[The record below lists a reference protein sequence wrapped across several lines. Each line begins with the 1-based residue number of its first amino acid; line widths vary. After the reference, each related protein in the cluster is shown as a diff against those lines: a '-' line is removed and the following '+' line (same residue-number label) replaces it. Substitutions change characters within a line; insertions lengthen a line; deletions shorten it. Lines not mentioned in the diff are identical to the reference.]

1 VHRLDCSVIV
11 WVNGAFG
18 VGKTT
23 VAAALVAALGSRARN
38 WDPERVG
45 AMLQS
50 ELADLPVEDFQ
61 DWSAWRQVVVATAAA
76 IHEQTGQLL
85 VVPQTVLEPGYLH
98 ELFGGLEVRGIRTF
112 HVLLDASPE
121 TLHQRALDDPDQSA
135 RAWRLDHIDDYTR
148 GRDWLMH
155 EADLV
160 VNANTSTAAQIA
172 NTIAEAVPDE
182 RD

>member
-1 VHRLDCSVIV
+1 VII
-11 WVNGAFG
+11 WINGAFG
-18 VGKTT
+18 VGKTSA
-23 VAAALVAALGSRARN
+23 AAALVAALGSRARS
-38 WDPERVG
+38 WDPESVG

-50 ELADLPVEDFQ
+50 ELADLPVENFQ
-61 DWSAWRQVVVATAAA
+61 DWPAWRQIVVATAAA

-98 ELFGGLEVRGIRTF
+98 ELFGGLEVRRVRTF

-121 TLHQRALDDPDQSA
+121 TLHQRAVDDPDQSA
-135 RAWRLDHIDDYTR
+135 QAWRLNQIDDYTR

-160 VNANTSTAAQIA
+160 VNANTATPTQIA
-172 NTIAEAVPDE
+172 NTIAEAVPDDRE
-182 RD
+182 

>member
-1 VHRLDCSVIV
+1 MIV
-11 WVNGAFG
+11 WINGAFG
-18 VGKTT
+18 VGKTSA
-23 VAAALVAALGSRARN
+23 AAALAAALGSRARS
-38 WDPERVG
+38 WDPESVG
-45 AMLQS
+45 AMLQA

-76 IHEQTGQLL
+76 IHDQTGQLL

-98 ELFGGLEVRGIRTF
+98 EIFGGLEVRRIRTF

-121 TLHQRALDDPDQSA
+121 TLHQRALHDPDQNA

-160 VNANTSTAAQIA
+160 VNANTATPGQIA
-172 NTIAEAVPDE
+172 SVIAAAVPDD

>member
-1 VHRLDCSVIV
+1 VIV
-11 WVNGAFG
+11 WINGAFG

-23 VAAALVAALGSRARN
+23 AAAAVVAALGSRARS

-45 AMLQS
+45 EMLRD

-61 DWSAWRQVVVATAAA
+61 DWPAWRQVVVATAAA
-76 IHEQTGQLL
+76 IHDQTGQLL
-85 VVPQTVLEPGYLH
+85 VVPQTVLEPGYLL
-98 ELFGGLEVRGIRTF
+98 ELFGGLEVRRIRTF

-121 TLHQRALDDPDQSA
+121 TLQQRVREDPDASA
-135 RAWRLDHIDDYTR
+135 HAWRLDHIDEYTR

-160 VNANTSTAAQIA
+160 VNANTATPAQIA
-172 NTIAEAVPDE
+172 NVIAEAVPDD

>member
-1 VHRLDCSVIV
+1 VII
-11 WVNGAFG
+11 WINGAFG

-23 VAAALVAALGSRARN
+23 VAAALVAAMGSRARS
-38 WDPERVG
+38 WDPESVG
-45 AMLQS
+45 AMLRT
-50 ELADLPVEDFQ
+50 EFADLPVEDFQ

-76 IHEQTGQLL
+76 IHDQTGQLL

-98 ELFGGLEVRGIRTF
+98 EIFGGLEVRRIRTF

-121 TLHQRALDDPDQSA
+121 TLRQRAQDDPDQSPQ
-135 RAWRLDHIDDYTR
+135 AWRLDRLDDYTR

-160 VNANTSTAAQIA
+160 VNANTATAAEIA
-172 NTIAEAVPDE
+172 NVIAEAAPDD